1 VQWRWTSGEA
11 IGDTGDFTGD
21 RDRVRAPGRQ
31 QRHGQRREVTLREAT
46 PDLAPLGFNDKA
58 TSMLVRSGRWEACV
72 DADFHGFC
80 VEFDPGRYPQLE
92 RFSDKISSLREVEPG
107 IKGGRERVER
117 GALAARGPR
126 GMVEF
131 FSRTGLDGNSTRIV
145 RDTGDFAQ
153 IGFND
158 RAVSVRIDD
167 GTWQFCSEA
176 GYAGA
181 CRVFGPGTYADL
193 GPGLA
198 GRVSSARLVPAG
210 GR

>member
-1 VQWRWTSGEA
+1 MIKKITTFATLAAALLVSLSAPASEITLYSGEQFR
-11 IGDTGDFTGD
+11 G
-21 RDRVRAPGRQ
+21 
-31 QRHGQRREVTLREAT
+31 REVTLHRAT
-46 PDLAPLGFNDKA
+46 PDLVPLGFNDRA
-58 TSMLVRSGRWEACV
+58 TSMVVRSGRWEVCV
-72 DADFHGFC
+72 DADFRGFC
-80 VEFDPGRYPQLE
+80 VEFGPGRYPQLE
-92 RFSDKISSLREVEPG
+92 RFSDKISSVREVEAG
-107 IKGGRERVER
+107 IKAVRGRVER
-117 GALAARGPR
+117 GEIALRGPR

-176 GYAGA
+176 GYAGV

-193 GPGLA
+193 GPSLA
-198 GRVSSARLVPAG
+198 GRISSARLVQAN